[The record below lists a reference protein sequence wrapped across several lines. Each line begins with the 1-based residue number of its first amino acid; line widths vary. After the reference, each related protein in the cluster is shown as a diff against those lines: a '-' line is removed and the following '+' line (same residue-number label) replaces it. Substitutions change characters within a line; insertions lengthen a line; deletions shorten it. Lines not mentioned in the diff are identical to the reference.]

1 MRRTFCGIVMLT
13 SVLAVAGCDNDVDT
27 TTPTGPA
34 PTITETFSGTIVVNG
49 AATHTFTIAAAGL
62 VSATLTEITP
72 DATVLIGMALGTWNG
87 ANCQIVLPKDDAIQG
102 FVLTG
107 QVSGPGTLCARIYD
121 PASRLTEALNY
132 TITVVHP

>member
-1 MRRTFCGIVMLT
+1 MLL
-13 SVLAVAGCDNDVDT
+13 SVAAAGCDNDVDT

-107 QVSGPGTLCARIYD
+107 QVSGPGALCARIYD

>member
-1 MRRTFCGIVMLT
+1 MRRTFCGIVMLL
-13 SVLAVAGCDNDVDT
+13 SVAAAGCDNDVDT

-107 QVSGPGTLCARIYD
+107 QVSGPGALCARIYD